1 MVVTAH
7 LWGSQWSKKHVLFRS
22 DNEAT
27 VAILSTR
34 TSKVPVLM
42 HLLRDLLLSAARW
55 GFSFS
60 SAHVPG
66 VDNKVA
72 DAISRFHWQEFRQSG
87 SGGSCVPMP
96 SPAASFGQLDSSLLD
111 DRCRFFLAQGLA
123 QSTRKSY
130 ASGQQRFIEFCRQAG
145 KLHPDGSPCPVEEWT
160 LCLFVSFLADSIQ
173 HASIKVYLSAI
184 RSLHIEQGFPDPLP
198 NCLRLQRVMRGIKRS
213 QGSPVAARLPITDSL
228 MMVIRQSLN
237 VTLHDHCMFW
247 AACTL
252 AYFGFLRSSEFT
264 VPTLASFSS
273 AIHLSVADI
282 AVDSS
287 TLPSCLRVRIK
298 ASKTDP
304 FRKGCFV
311 HIGRWNSPVVCSS
324 CCAGISFSSGRLP
337 WSIVPPA
344 EWTTAVSY
352 YLD

>member
-1 MVVTAH
+1 MT
-7 LWGSQWSKKHVLFRS
+7 
-22 DNEAT
+22 
-27 VAILSTR
+27 
-34 TSKVPVLM
+34 
-42 HLLRDLLLSAARW
+42 
-55 GFSFS
+55 
-60 SAHVPG
+60 
-66 VDNKVA
+66 
-72 DAISRFHWQEFRQSG
+72 
-87 SGGSCVPMP
+87 
-96 SPAASFGQLDSSLLD
+96 SPAASFGQLDSSLLE
-111 DRCRFFLAQGLA
+111 DRCHFFLAQGLA
-123 QSTRKSY
+123 QSTQKSY
-130 ASGQQRFIEFCRQAG
+130 ASGQRRFIAFCRQAG

-184 RSLHIEQGFPDPLP
+184 RSLHIEQGFPDPLL
-198 NCLRLQRVMRGIKRS
+198 NCLRLQQVMRGIKRF

-252 AYFGFLRSSEFT
+252 AYFGFLRSAEFT
-264 VPTLASFSS
+264 VPNLASFSS

-287 TLPSCLRVRIK
+287 TLPSCLCVRIK

-311 HIGRWNSPVVCSS
+311 HIGRGTLPLCAVHAVLAYLSLQGDSPGPLFLLQSGQPLS
-324 CCAGISFSSGRLP
+324 RTILTDWLRQIMSASGIPGNFSSHSFRIGAASVAARNGVPDHLIQALGR
-337 WSIVPPA
+337 
-344 EWTTAVSY
+344 WTSNAYQLYIRTPSE
-352 YLD
+352 YLAGLSHCLT